1 MKTINRRDFL
11 KLMAAIPASMAL
23 SKALST
29 LSEPR
34 QTLSSP
40 HIIVIVLDALTAR
53 NMSLYG
59 YPRQTTPNIERFAER
74 CNVYHSHYSAG
85 TFTTAGVASLL
96 TGTYPWTHRAINI
109 KGLIARDRY
118 TRNVFKLFES
128 HYNRVAFT
136 QNRLANYIVSQFD
149 ESIDQ
154 HLPIKSFSELELY
167 ITDVGFSDYLVKFR
181 SLDDF
186 LLRVSPTQGS
196 LLLGTFNKYRKE
208 NAFQKVITNNLQYN
222 REELIF
228 DIRHV
233 FEGLE
238 SHVVDLDS
246 ASLCYFHLLPPHDP
260 YIPTKEFRGLFND
273 DWKPVA
279 KPKHP
284 LENIQSNQFLNE
296 ERLKYDQFIATTD
309 SALGAFLDEFEKA
322 GLLENSY
329 VILTSDHGESF
340 ERGYLGHAGPLVY
353 DPGIHIPLLISAPG
367 QSTRRDFHSVTNS
380 VDLVPTIL
388 NISGF
393 ESPDWCEGEVL
404 PGYGGQPD
412 DTRATFSMDIK
423 LASAFGDLSPIT
435 IAMHQGDYKIIYYK
449 GYGTKDSPYNKGL
462 FELYNLKDDPE
473 EMDDLINIETAIA
486 QQMQEHLLEAY
497 RSANQAFRKK

>member
-11 KLMAAIPASMAL
+11 KLMAAIPTSMAL
-23 SKALST
+23 SSVLSN

-34 QTLSSP
+34 QALASP
-40 HIIVIVLDALTAR
+40 HIILIVLDALTAR

-59 YPRQTTPNIERFAER
+59 YPRQTTPNIERFAAR
-74 CNVYHSHYSAG
+74 SNVYHSHYSAG

-109 KGLIARDRY
+109 KGLIARDRHK
-118 TRNVFKLFES
+118 RNVFKLFES
-128 HYNRVAFT
+128 YYNRVAFT

-154 HLPIKSFSELELY
+154 HLPIKSFSQLELY
-167 ITDVGFSDYLVKFR
+167 ITDVGNSDYLVKFR

-186 LLRVSPTQGS
+186 LLRMSPTQGS
-196 LLLGTFNKYRKE
+196 LLVGTFNKYRKG
-208 NAFQKVITNNLQYN
+208 NAFQKVITDNLQYN
-222 REELIF
+222 RDELIF
-228 DIRHV
+228 DIKHV
-233 FEGLE
+233 FEGLA
-238 SHVVDLDS
+238 SQVIDLDTP
-246 ASLCYFHLLPPHDP
+246 SLCYFHLLPPHDP

-284 LENIQSNQFLNE
+284 LENIHGNQVLNE

-309 SALGAFLDEFEKA
+309 SAFGNFLDAIQKA

-329 VILTSDHGESF
+329 VILTSDHGEAF
-340 ERGYLGHAGPLVY
+340 ERGYLGHSGPLVY
-353 DPGIHIPLLISAPG
+353 EPGVHVPLLISAPE
-367 QSTRRDFHSVTNS
+367 QTTRRDFHSVTNS

-388 NISGF
+388 NFSGL
-393 ESPDWCEGEVL
+393 EIPDWCEGKIL
-404 PGYGGQPD
+404 PGYGGEPD

-435 IAMHQGDYKIIYYK
+435 IAMYEGDHKIIYYE
-449 GYGTKDSPYNKGL
+449 GYGEKASPYNTGL
-462 FELYNLKDDPE
+462 FELYNLRDDPE
-473 EMDDLINIETAIA
+473 EINDLIDSEKAIA
-486 QQMQEHLLEAY
+486 QQMQDHLLETY
-497 RSANQAFRKK
+497 HTANQAFEDM